1 MGAPLTTQK
10 EKQNWITDPGRRRSM
25 RVLLSVPISVNGKT
39 VQNQDFSEE
48 TRTLVVNAHGAL
60 ISLAAP
66 VVANQTIFVSNN
78 ATEETEECRIVY
90 LGNTQAGKAQMGVE
104 FLRSGKLIFHL
115 KTGSCRKTE
124 FWQASGN
131 YKLPPSGS
139 QFNSHATQGQLGLQQ
154 NRGPHYIVSQ
164 PHSEALL

>member
-1 MGAPLTTQK
+1 MQARFSPCLLKKAASKIVLLPPTQWNATVSIMGAPLATQK

-25 RVLLSVPISVNGKT
+25 RVLLSVPISVSGKT

-78 ATEETEECRIVY
+78 ATQETEECRIVY

-104 FLRSGKLIFHL
+104 FLSP
-115 KTGSCRKTE
+115 SPS
-124 FWQASGN
+124 FWQIDF
-131 YKLPPSGS
+131 PPEDWIMPE
-139 QFNSHATQGQLGLQQ
+139 N
-154 NRGPHYIVSQ
+154 
-164 PHSEALL
+164 